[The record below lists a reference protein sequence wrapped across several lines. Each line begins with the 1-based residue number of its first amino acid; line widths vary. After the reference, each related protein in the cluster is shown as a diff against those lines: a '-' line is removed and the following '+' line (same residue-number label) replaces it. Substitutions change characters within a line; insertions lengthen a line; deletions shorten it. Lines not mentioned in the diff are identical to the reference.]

1 MRDPARGQSKITPSW
16 FHLKF
21 IHPKI
26 IAKKKRKKK
35 RMYGGFCS
43 SIYSLPKRTP
53 THIKFHGKPLLSL
66 ALSLCTTA
74 AVMAVATDRKSSF
87 IQTNFLIHASIVLDR
102 QEVFLTFDS

>member
-1 MRDPARGQSKITPSW
+1 
-16 FHLKF
+16 
-21 IHPKI
+21 
-26 IAKKKRKKK
+26 
-35 RMYGGFCS
+35 MYGGFCS
-43 SIYSLPKRTP
+43 IIYSLPKRTP